1 MKRKSW
7 GELLAQ
13 YLTGTLSPDDR
24 AEFDRCLHDDETCRA
39 ELREWQVIASAVKQD
54 ADARAE
60 HVPPL
65 PAAFYERLGVQPSA
79 NGSLHLDEVTDT
91 DMEGSMTAL
100 VGSKSKEKRKRAQGR
115 PVTLAA
121 ALGALLLG
129 GLVLLASG
137 GGRPPGVPLASVM
150 EQDSTLVPQ
159 DVDMSLYLT
168 ATALIVEA
176 TETKMAVDASPTPTP
191 TDTLAPVVPTLVP
204 VVTATPIPVQAIE
217 VQPTV
222 VPPVS
227 SGMQPIVAAPARLA
241 GESLLGVGIQ
251 EDGVLLSPDGAR
263 LAVLS
268 VNGTAR
274 LLNAATLEQIELIVP
289 PAATT
294 ITHVSFG
301 PDSTLL
307 AVGQADG
314 DVRLL
319 DARTGAHLDVIEGDG
334 TVSGLVFGGEGKLLA
349 ILRSASTLNTLWLY
363 DLETGRQSAVVVYD
377 LPLAGAA
384 FNADGSRIIVGTLD
398 GRVLALAVGGE

>member
-1 MKRKSW
+1 MNRKLW
-7 GELLAQ
+7 HELLAQ
-13 YLTGTLSPDDR
+13 YLTGSLSDHDR
-24 AEFDRCLHDDETCRA
+24 AEFDRCLQDDETCRA
-39 ELREWQVIASAVKQD
+39 ELREWRVIAAAVKQD
-54 ADARAE
+54 ADARVE

-65 PAAFYERLGVQPSA
+65 LAAFYERLGVQPSA
-79 NGSLHLDEVTDT
+79 NGSLRLDEVTDT
-91 DMEGSMTAL
+91 DMEESMTAL

-129 GLVLLASG
+129 GLLLLASG

-150 EQDSTLVPQ
+150 EQDTTPVPE
-159 DVDMSLYLT
+159 VDMNSIYLT
-168 ATALIVEA
+168 ATAIIVNA
-176 TETKMAVDASPTPTP
+176 TETKMAVDGISILTPVASTVI
-191 TDTLAPVVPTLVP
+191 PVVPSVVS
-204 VVTATPIPVQAIE
+204 VVTATPIPVQAIDIA
-217 VQPTV
+217 PTV

-241 GESLLGVGIQ
+241 GEAQLQVSIQ
-251 EDGVLLSPDGAR
+251 EGGVLLSPDGAR

-289 PAATT
+289 AATT
-294 ITHVSFG
+294 ITHVSFS

-319 DARTGAHLDVIEGDG
+319 DARTGAQLDVIEGDG
-334 TVSGLVFGGEGKLLA
+334 LVSGLVFGGEGKLLA

-363 DLETGRQSAVVVYD
+363 GLETGRKSAVIVYD
-377 LPLAGAA
+377 IPLAGAA
-384 FNADGSRIIVGTLD
+384 FSPDGSQIIVGTLD

>member
-24 AEFDRCLHDDETCRA
+24 AEFDRCLQDDETCRA
-39 ELREWQVIASAVKQD
+39 ELREWQVIASAVQQE
-54 ADARAE
+54 ADVRAGPL
-60 HVPPL
+60 PPL
-65 PAAFYERLGVQPSA
+65 PAAFYERLSVQPSA
-79 NGSLHLDEVTDT
+79 NGSWRHSTSDRE
-91 DMEGSMTAL
+91 ESMTSL
-100 VGSKSKEKRKRAQGR
+100 VGSMGKEKRKRSQGR

-129 GLVLLASG
+129 GLVLLSSG
-137 GGRPPGVPLASVM
+137 GGRLPEVPLAGVIG
-150 EQDSTLVPQ
+150 QDSTPVPE
-159 DVDMSLYLT
+159 VDMNAMYLT
-168 ATALIVEA
+168 ATALVAGA
-176 TETKMAVDASPTPTP
+176 TETKMALDASPTPTP
-191 TDTLAPVVPTLVP
+191 TDMLAPVVLTVVP
-204 VVTATPIPVQAIE
+204 VVTATPFAVQAIE

-241 GESLLGVGIQ
+241 GESLLDVGIQ
-251 EDGVLLSPDGAR
+251 EGGVLLSPDGTR

-289 PAATT
+289 AATT
-294 ITHVSFG
+294 ITHVSFS

-319 DARTGAHLDVIEGDG
+319 DARTGAQRDVIEGDG
-334 TVSGLVFGGEGKLLA
+334 WVSGLAFSGEGQLLA
-349 ILRSASTLNTLWLY
+349 ILRSGVTLNTLWLY
-363 DLETGRQSAVVVYD
+363 SLETGQQTAVVVYD

-384 FNADGSRIIVGTLD
+384 FSADGSQIVVGMLD
-398 GRVLALAVGGE
+398 GRVLALEVGGE

>member
-24 AEFDRCLHDDETCRA
+24 AEFDRCLQDDETCRA
-39 ELREWQVIASAVKQD
+39 ELREWRVIAAAVKQD
-54 ADARAE
+54 ADARVE

-79 NGSLHLDEVTDT
+79 NGSLRLDEVTDT
-91 DMEGSMTAL
+91 DMEESMTAL

-137 GGRPPGVPLASVM
+137 GGRPPGVPLAGVIGQDTTSV
-150 EQDSTLVPQ
+150 PG
-159 DVDMSLYLT
+159 VDIEGVYLT
-168 ATALIVEA
+168 ATMVIVNA
-176 TETKMAVDASPTPTP
+176 TETKMALDASPTPTP
-191 TDTLAPVVPTLVP
+191 TDTPAP
-204 VVTATPIPVQAIE
+204 VVTATPVAVQAIE

-241 GESLLGVGIQ
+241 GEALLQVGIQ
-251 EDGVLLSPDGAR
+251 EGGVLLSSDGTR

-289 PAATT
+289 AATT
-294 ITHVSFG
+294 ITHVSFS
-301 PDSTLL
+301 PDGTLL

-319 DARTGAHLDVIEGDG
+319 DARTGAQLDVIEGDG
-334 TVSGLVFGGEGKLLA
+334 WVSGLAFGGEGQLLA
-349 ILRSASTLNTLWLY
+349 ILRSGVTLNTLWLY
-363 DLETGRQSAVVVYD
+363 SLETGQQTAVVVYD

-384 FNADGSRIIVGTLD
+384 FSADGSQIVVGMLD